1 MANTVLQQVAVRAMN
16 VDALNCDAIYTDGS
30 LSNGS
35 VFTRGAISAT
45 AGNGE
50 LFTVVVPT
58 TTTLSNLWMAC
69 SPEVVI
75 ITSASSNKY
84 TGLSVDPRDF
94 TNIAGTPIAA
104 FKPEV
109 GDLIKI
115 TADGITG
122 GALSG
127 LTVNQFAVAA
137 DGVFTLSPSAS
148 AISGLTFKV
157 RSITD
162 SITIADYKCGT
173 SKVAAA
179 LLECVAVA

>member
-1 MANTVLQQVAVRAMN
+1 MANTVLEQVSVRAMN
-16 VDALNCDAIYTDGS
+16 VDALNCDAIYADGN

-50 LFTVVVPT
+50 LFTVVAPT
-58 TTTLSNLWMAC
+58 TTTLANLWMAC

-75 ITSASSNKY
+75 IASATGLKY

-94 TNIAGTPIAA
+94 TNLASQPIAA
-104 FKPEV
+104 FQPQV

-127 LTVNQFAVAA
+127 LTVDQFAVAA
-137 DGVFTLSPSAS
+137 NGVFTLSPSVS
-148 AISGLTFKV
+148 AISGLSFKV

-162 SITIADYKCGT
+162 SITIADHKCGT